1 MRAAIFEKAG
11 LVKVEEVKKPTL
23 QAADDVIIKV
33 VRACVCG
40 SDLWS
45 YAHGDSKEP
54 HSVNDGHE
62 ALGIVEEI
70 GPDITTVKL
79 GDFVIVPF
87 THGCGECDACRAGFD
102 GTCDRHQGTTNWS
115 NGFQSEYIN
124 FHYGNWALV
133 KVPGQPADYTE
144 GMIKSLLTLAD
155 VMPTG
160 YHAARC
166 AHVEK
171 GDKVVVIGDGAV
183 GQCAVI
189 AAKMRGA
196 SQIILMSRHKDRQEM
211 ALQSGATAVVAERG
225 EEGIAKVR
233 EILGGGAD
241 AALECVGTEAAI
253 TQALGVLHNG
263 GRVGYVGV
271 PHYDNRPIGSTFA
284 QNISIAGGSASV
296 TTYDKE
302 ILLKAVLDGTINP
315 GRVFTQTYDLDDIN
329 QAYADMQERK
339 TIKSMVVVSR
349 DE

>member
-1 MRAAIFEKAG
+1 
-11 LVKVEEVKKPTL
+11 
-23 QAADDVIIKV
+23 
-33 VRACVCG
+33 
-40 SDLWS
+40 
-45 YAHGDSKEP
+45 
-54 HSVNDGHE
+54 
-62 ALGIVEEI
+62 
-70 GPDITTVKL
+70 
-79 GDFVIVPF
+79 
-87 THGCGECDACRAGFD
+87 
-102 GTCDRHQGTTNWS
+102 
-115 NGFQSEYIN
+115 
-124 FHYGNWALV
+124 
-133 KVPGQPADYTE
+133 
-144 GMIKSLLTLAD
+144 MIKSLLTLAD

-302 ILLKAVLDGTINP
+302 ILLKAVLDGTINRNAFSP
-315 GRVFTQTYDLDDIN
+315 KPMI
-329 QAYADMQERK
+329 
-339 TIKSMVVVSR
+339 
-349 DE
+349 